1 MLLSRRKF
9 MVLAAASAA
18 SDLMVSSS
26 RAAATILKIRAI
38 AFDGLVIFDPRPV
51 YALAEDL
58 FPDKGAEL
66 GNAWRARQFEYTWFR
81 TLTGDYVDFLHVTED
96 ALVYAAKLIKIELT
110 AGKRNHLMQAF
121 LSIRAWP
128 DALPTL
134 QSLKSSGIKM
144 ALLSN
149 FTPAM
154 LDAAVRNSGL
164 QGIFEPHLSTDKVRA
179 YKPDPRAYQMG
190 VDAFGLKRGE
200 IAFAAFGG
208 WDAAGAKAFG
218 YPTFWVNRMN
228 LPPEE
233 LGFVPDAIGATL
245 SDLPNFVSC
254 VGGNGFKMNGR

>member
-1 MLLSRRKF
+1 MSRRTF
-9 MVLAAASAA
+9 VALAAASAA
-18 SDLMVSSS
+18 SDLAVSSS
-26 RAAATILKIRAI
+26 RARAATILQIRAI
-38 AFDGLVIFDPRPV
+38 AFDGLTIFDPRPV

-58 FPDKGAEL
+58 FPEKGAEL
-66 GNAWRARQFEYTWFR
+66 GNAWRARQFEYTWLR

-96 ALVYAAKLIKIELT
+96 ALAYAAKLIKIELT
-110 AGKRNHLMQAF
+110 AGKRNQLMQAF

-134 QSLKSSGIKM
+134 QSLKSSGMKL

-190 VDAFGLKRGE
+190 VDAFGLKREE

-218 YPTFWVNRMN
+218 YPTFWANRMN

-233 LGFVPDAIGATL
+233 LGFAPDATGATL
-245 SDLPNFVSC
+245 HDLASFVRRIGWAPSI
-254 VGGNGFKMNGR
+254 